1 MLAPALARRAL
12 YRVRQL
18 LRGLRP
24 TLAVEEVTAARA
36 LLSERELALFLQ
48 MAARD
53 RRQAVDVMRWIEA
66 HTAPS
71 GKPSEE
77 TPGKPSEDLLAA
89 ALLHDVGKRRLG
101 VPDRIAFVLLKALSP
116 RLVDRLASRRGGHR
130 RRALW
135 TLRHHAEL
143 GARLL
148 RQAGTRPRVVD
159 LVARHTQ
166 PLDEAAAAADREL
179 ARLIAADN
187 AC

>member
-1 MLAPALARRAL
+1 MAAPAGRAA

-18 LRGLRP
+18 LRSLRP

-36 LLSERELALFLQ
+36 LLDEAELTLFLQ

-53 RRQAVDVMRWIEA
+53 RRQALDVMHWLRARTE
-66 HTAPS
+66 PS
-71 GKPSEE
+71 A
-77 TPGKPSEDLLAA
+77 DLLAA
-89 ALLHDVGKRRLG
+89 ALLHDVGKRRVG
-101 VPDRIAFVLLKALSP
+101 VPDRVAFVLLEALSP
-116 RLVDRLASRRGGHR
+116 RLVDRIASEHGGHR

-148 RQAGTRPRVVD
+148 RRAGTRPRVVA
-159 LVARHTQ
+159 LVARHTR
-166 PLDEAAAAADREL
+166 PLDEAPATADREL
-179 ARLIAADN
+179 TWLIAADD